1 MNRKEL
7 QELAEIRIKEAEILL
22 KSECYDG
29 AYYMAGYSIE
39 CALKAWIAKSTKE
52 HDFPDK
58 KIADKVHT
66 HDLVRLLGVLDVQV
80 PEEIKFNWFIVKD
93 WSEKARYEKYSMV
106 EASDLLE
113 AINDPTE
120 GVFKWIKEHW

>member
-29 AYYMAGYSIE
+29 AYYMAGYSIG

-106 EASDLLE
+106 EASDLLA

-120 GVFKWIKEHW
+120 GD